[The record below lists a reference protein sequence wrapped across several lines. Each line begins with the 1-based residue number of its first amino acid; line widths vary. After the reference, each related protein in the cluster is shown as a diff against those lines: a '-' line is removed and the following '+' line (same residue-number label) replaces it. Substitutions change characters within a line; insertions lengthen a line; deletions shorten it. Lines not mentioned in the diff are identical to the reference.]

1 MGKVSE
7 LSMLV
12 DELKKCGETLI
23 GISEELTELFS
34 SAELEKQ
41 PVKKSAAK
49 KKESEPP
56 AEKELTLEEAFL
68 RLEEVTRA
76 LEDENI
82 SLEESFAV
90 YQKGMELLKY
100 CNESID
106 KVEKKVLVLNGEG
119 KLDEF

>member
-1 MGKVSE
+1 M
-7 LSMLV
+7 
-12 DELKKCGETLI
+12 ET
-23 GISEELTELFS
+23 
-34 SAELEKQ
+34 
-41 PVKKSAAK
+41 
-49 KKESEPP
+49 

-82 SLEESFAV
+82 SLEESFTV

-106 KVEKKVLVLNGEG
+106 SDGRELPAVWRELCNCGAFYGGVGNDSQLFPGTRRPACDG
-119 KLDEF
+119 

>member
-1 MGKVSE
+1 M
-7 LSMLV
+7 
-12 DELKKCGETLI
+12 ET
-23 GISEELTELFS
+23 
-34 SAELEKQ
+34 
-41 PVKKSAAK
+41 
-49 KKESEPP
+49 

-76 LEDENI
+76 
-82 SLEESFAV
+82 LEESFAV

>member
-1 MGKVSE
+1 M
-7 LSMLV
+7 
-12 DELKKCGETLI
+12 ETD
-23 GISEELTELFS
+23 
-34 SAELEKQ
+34 
-41 PVKKSAAK
+41 
-49 KKESEPP
+49 
-56 AEKELTLEEAFL
+56 EKELTLEEAFL

-100 CNESID
+100 CSESID
-106 KVEKKVLVLNGEG
+106 IVKKKVLVLNGER